1 MRARLS
7 WVAAILLVALA
18 FTGGPE
24 VIETGPAAAQSKIS
38 AGDLAEKRDPQVRDD
53 VDLGHQIVDRG
64 TPGRP
69 RLLALPP
76 SAQIA
81 APVPM
86 RAATL
91 ALPDA
96 APPTVM
102 EGGPPPHLGART
114 PEALQIFR
122 C

>member
-1 MRARLS
+1 MRARLG

-24 VIETGPAAAQSKIS
+24 AIDATPTVAQGKIS
-38 AGDLAEKRDPQVRDD
+38 AELAEKRGPQVRDD
-53 VDLGHQIVDRG
+53 LDLGHQVADHG

-76 SAQIA
+76 SAQTA
-81 APVPM
+81 APVPV

-91 ALPDA
+91 AMPDA
-96 APPTVM
+96 VPPAVM
-102 EGGPPPHLGART
+102 EGGPPPRLGART

>member
-1 MRARLS
+1 VRARLG

-24 VIETGPAAAQSKIS
+24 AIDATPTAASGKIS
-38 AGDLAEKRDPQVRDD
+38 AAELAEKRGSQVRDD
-53 VDLGHQIVDRG
+53 LDLGHQVADHG

-76 SAQIA
+76 SAQTA
-81 APVPM
+81 APVPV

-91 ALPDA
+91 VMPDA
-96 APPTVM
+96 VPSAVM
-102 EGGPPPHLGART
+102 EGGPPPRLSART

>member
-1 MRARLS
+1 MRARLG

-18 FTGGPE
+18 FTGGLESIDTAP
-24 VIETGPAAAQSKIS
+24 TTAPSKIS
-38 AGDLAEKRDPQVRDD
+38 AGDLAEKRDAQVRDD
-53 VDLGHQIVDRG
+53 IDLGHRIVDRD

-86 RAATL
+86 RAAPL
-91 ALPDA
+91 VLPDA
-96 APPTVM
+96 APPTIV
-102 EGGPPPHLGART
+102 EGGPPLHLGART